1 MKVDMVSR
9 WPDAAST
16 AGRLNFGSRFIAT
29 EATGLAVSTDALIV
43 GLSGITAAPAT
54 HRWLN
59 DLSLLID
66 ARSQGALPSASECRS
81 GVGGRARLERVPGQ
95 MRDGMARISV
105 WRASSPSDERAFGR
119 RRASSRKQ

>member
-43 GLSGITAAPAT
+43 GLSGITTAPAT

-66 ARSQGALPSASECRS
+66 ARSQGAFPSASECRS
-81 GVGGRARLERVPGQ
+81 GVGGRARIERVPGRI
-95 MRDGMARISV
+95 RDGMARISGV
-105 WRASSPSDERAFGR
+105 GERSSVRL
-119 RRASSRKQ
+119 